1 MNCERMESRL
11 IEYLDGRASVRER
24 REVEAHLAE
33 CGACRA
39 RAEGFRGVWRVLE
52 ETPAPEPSAWFDA
65 KLRQRIAAEP
75 PPGVWSSRIAAWLP
89 QPRLAL
95 ASLALIVVGIWAG
108 TATGPEPPAPV
119 ATGPVA
125 MSEDQNFRMIKNMRV
140 LENFEILKD
149 LNAVNEPQGD

>member
-65 KLRQRIAAEP
+65 KLRQRIAAQP

-95 ASLALIVVGIWAG
+95 ASLMLIGVGFWAAAV
-108 TATGPEPPAPV
+108 TRPQFQAPATH
-119 ATGPVA
+119 PVA
-125 MSEDQNFRMIKNMRV
+125 MSEDQNFRMIKNMQV
-140 LENFEILKD
+140 LENYDVLKD
-149 LNAVNEPQGD
+149 LNTPSGMQGD